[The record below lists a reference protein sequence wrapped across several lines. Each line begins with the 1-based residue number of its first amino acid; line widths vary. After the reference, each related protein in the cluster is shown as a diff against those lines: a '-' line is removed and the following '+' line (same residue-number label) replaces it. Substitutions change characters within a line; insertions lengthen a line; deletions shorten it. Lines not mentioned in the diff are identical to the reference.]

1 MEKKMMTKNEIS
13 ERTLIVQR
21 CVEREWGLTIRSY
34 LKAVQKYK
42 YSNLVRDYY
51 KVSNYEKRLNNLNHR
66 LEIIRQYEE
75 KFGNNL

>member
-21 CVEREWGLTIRSY
+21 C
-34 LKAVQKYK
+34 
-42 YSNLVRDYY
+42 
-51 KVSNYEKRLNNLNHR
+51 
-66 LEIIRQYEE
+66 YEE